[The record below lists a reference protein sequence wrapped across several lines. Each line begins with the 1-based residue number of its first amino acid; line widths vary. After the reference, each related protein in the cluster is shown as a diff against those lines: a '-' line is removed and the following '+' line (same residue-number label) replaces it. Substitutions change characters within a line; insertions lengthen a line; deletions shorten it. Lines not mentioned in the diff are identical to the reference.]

1 MEDWAKILIDGSH
14 RDQLSFDYCCWKHKL
29 KYGHLREQYRSAD
42 SKDFKIVK
50 HDGLKNRLAVVI
62 VNKDT
67 EKLTNVAIRSLRK
80 YVKVRP
86 YDVVVFDNSEKTRY
100 KPDIPNVT
108 VINNTHGDFVDFQKI
123 IKYTSAKKS
132 KNGYASYKHA
142 ITVQFLFDNLKYDE
156 LVFIDSDVIIKRDF
170 DFMKCGTAV
179 AGDWSENIPAR
190 KKRFAP
196 YVMYVNLLKVKKAG
210 IRFLDT
216 DRITGGSNP

>member
-1 MEDWAKILIDGSH
+1 MESWAKILIDGSH

-29 KYGHLREQYRSAD
+29 KYGHLHEQYRSAD

-50 HDGLKNRLAVVI
+50 HDGLKNKLAVVI

-67 EKLTNVAIRSLRK
+67 EKLTNAAIRSLRK
-80 YVKVRP
+80 YVKTRP
-86 YDVVVFDNSEKTRY
+86 YDVVVFDNSEKTQY
-100 KPDIPNVT
+100 KPDMPNVT

-123 IKYTSAKKS
+123 IKYTSVEKS

-142 ITVQFLFDNLKYDE
+142 ITVQFLFDSLKYDE

-170 DFMKCGTAV
+170 DFMKCGAAI

-190 KKRFAP
+190 RKRFAP